1 MLRRSESFRR
11 IGVVLTL
18 GIWLL
23 ASTVAFP
30 VRAAEKA
37 PLVFSFSLQT
47 LDGKT
52 LTRDNLK
59 GKVVV
64 LDFWATWC
72 IPCIKGLPELK
83 ELRQKNSGRPLVI
96 VSVSGDDSEKT
107 VKDFVTKNRM
117 DWPQVWDGS
126 MKAASAFRV
135 NSLPTY
141 IVLDHEG
148 RIAYRQNGWAPGHT
162 ALGAAVSKALDAV
175 PKTPADDVAR

>member
-1 MLRRSESFRR
+1 MPRRFESFRR
-11 IGVVLTL
+11 FGTILTL
-18 GIWLL
+18 GICLL
-23 ASTVAFP
+23 ASTAAFAAQVAAGEASP
-30 VRAAEKA
+30 
-37 PLVFSFSLQT
+37 VFSFKT

-52 LTRDNLK
+52 LSRDNLK

-107 VKDFVTKNRM
+107 VKDFITKNRM
-117 DWPQVWDGS
+117 DWPQVWDGG
-126 MKAASAFRV
+126 MNVAAAFRV
-135 NSLPTY
+135 SSLPTY

-148 RIAYRQNGWAPGHT
+148 RIAYRQNGWAPNHSSLST
-162 ALGAAVSKALDAV
+162 AVSRALDAV
-175 PKTPADDVAR
+175 RKTSAANVAR